1 MHMKK
6 TLLLSLGCAV
16 AMSASALT
24 YNVTVPAGTQA
35 CYIAGDMTEWLF
47 VEMQQVDALHYTI
60 DLPEATETDGYKYS
74 SGPDWS
80 YVEKGADGSELGNR
94 TYSESDVVVNWAAI
108 YNPNPSNG
116 LVYTVTVPEGTKA
129 CYIAG
134 DMTGWLHQEM
144 ERIDDTHYTITMGDA
159 TEADGYKYC
168 SGPGWAYEELTAE
181 GTPVNNRTYTPSDVV
196 VRWAMVY
203 EPEVQAGDIHFT
215 VTVPAGTTECFI
227 VGSFQGW
234 STDDAVAMTDN
245 GDGTFSYTLTDVV
258 DVQYKYWN
266 GYAWEGYDG
275 NRMASVSIST
285 EVNDVISNWN
295 ILDAV
300 QKIQND
306 GLKVWTKAGAAVVE
320 ADAACTL
327 PIYTTNG
334 VLVKA
339 VKVKSGTTEIAL
351 PKGIYLLGDKK
362 VAVY

>member
-1 MHMKK
+1 MKK

-47 VEMQQVDALHYTI
+47 MEMQQVDALHYTI
-60 DLPEATETDGYKYS
+60 DLPEATEADGYKYS

-108 YNPNPSNG
+108 YNPNPGNG

-181 GTPVNNRTYTPSDVV
+181 GTSVNNRTYTPSDVV

-203 EPEVQAGDIHFT
+203 EPEEQAGDIHFT

-275 NRMASVSIST
+275 NRTASVSIST

-339 VKVKSGTTEIAL
+339 VKVKSGTMEIAL